1 MRILQQAAGFAF
13 AIVAENVRQVAALG
27 LLLRGDARPDARAAR
42 KPVRH
47 RRTHM
52 IRLLTV
58 TMATAGILAL
68 SGVRAP
74 EVARIATVE
83 RAVRN
88 VLPAGGVPSAWQES
102 GTLVMLATGLFG
114 AALAV
119 GRHRK

>member
-1 MRILQQAAGFAF
+1 MRTLQQAAGFAF
-13 AIVAENVRQVAALG
+13 AIVAENCRQVAALG
-27 LLLRGDARPDARAAR
+27 LLLRGDARADPRAGR
-42 KPVRH
+42 QPVRH

-74 EVARIATVE
+74 EGARIAAVE
-83 RAVRN
+83 RTLRSS
-88 VLPAGGVPSAWQES
+88 LPAGGVPSAWRES